1 VTDNSTSR
9 DWPAPAAGTRLDEEA
24 LRLPRPPGALRR
36 FWARHPRATDILI
49 ALAYLLPAVGFT
61 LLTAVVPGEPNQ
73 PIPLVIAGLV
83 VLALGAG
90 ALLFRR
96 SRPWLP
102 VIAAVVA
109 TLVAAPLLQVADIA
123 LIPFAIYGL
132 AIYGSTRAA
141 WVAYAIAVPV
151 STLAY
156 VLGGPAR
163 GQDNSG
169 LVQQIFDGGVPAAV
183 SIGIVV
189 LIATNIGNRR
199 RYVAALIDRAARLER
214 EREQLAQLAALD
226 ERSRIAREMHDI
238 VSHSLTVMVTLAE
251 GSAAIAPDDSDRA
264 IDGMRRVAE
273 TGRSALTDMRRMLGV
288 LTEGESGADSSPAE
302 LAPQPGVGDL
312 GELVERFRTAGLPVS
327 LETRGQQPADP
338 STQLTIYRIVQESL
352 TNALKHAVAPSVVS
366 VDVRF
371 RRSLTTITIA
381 DDGASTAE
389 PGTGHGLVGMRERV
403 ALYGGT
409 LKSGTTS
416 GSTGGR
422 TGGGWTVTATLPQT
436 RSHE

>member
-1 VTDNSTSR
+1 M
-9 DWPAPAAGTRLDEEA
+9 
-24 LRLPRPPGALRR
+24 
-36 FWARHPRATDILI
+36 I
-49 ALAYLLPAVGFT
+49 ALAYWIPAMGFT
-61 LLTAVVPGEPNQ
+61 LLTAIVPGEPEQ
-73 PIPLVIAGLV
+73 PVPLVIAGLT
-83 VLALGAG
+83 VLTLGAA

-102 VIAAVVA
+102 LIAAFVA

-141 WVAYAIAVPV
+141 WLGYAIAVPV
-151 STLAY
+151 STIAY
-156 VLGGPAR
+156 IIGGPAR
-163 GQDNSG
+163 GQDTG
-169 LVQQIFDGGVPAAV
+169 GIVQQIFDGAVPAAV

-199 RYVAALIDRAARLER
+199 RYVAALVDRAARLER

-251 GSAAIAPDDSDRA
+251 GSAAIAPDDSQRA

-288 LTEGESGADSSPAE
+288 LAESGPTDSRQAE
-302 LAPQPGVGDL
+302 LEPQPGVNDL
-312 GELVERFRTAGLPVS
+312 GELVERFRTAGLPVT
-327 LETRGQQPADP
+327 LESRGHEPTDPA
-338 STQLTIYRIVQESL
+338 TQLTIYRIVQESL
-352 TNALKHAVAPSVVS
+352 TNALKHAAGPSAVTVE
-366 VDVRF
+366 VRF
-371 RRSLTTITIA
+371 RRSQTTITVTDNGTPSA
-381 DDGASTAE
+381 EATARPNAESTGDHGA
-389 PGTGHGLVGMRERV
+389 GRGLVGMRERV
-403 ALYGGT
+403 ALYGGK
-409 LKSGTTS
+409 LESGATT
-416 GSTGGR
+416 T
-422 TGGGWTVTATLPQT
+422 GWTVTATLPQT